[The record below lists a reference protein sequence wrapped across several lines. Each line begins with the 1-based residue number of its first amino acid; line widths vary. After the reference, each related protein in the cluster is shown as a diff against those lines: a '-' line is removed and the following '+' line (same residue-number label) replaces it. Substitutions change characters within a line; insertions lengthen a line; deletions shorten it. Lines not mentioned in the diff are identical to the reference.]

1 MKEATTQFST
11 AISLKRCWMRISD
24 TPKISS
30 SPDIAC
36 SLTKR
41 SSKSL
46 QKTSILLRLLNW
58 KSANRSRLQSVPDST
73 FQPAG
78 FSSECRLSATLALKR
93 FGLGRNRKWNWA
105 HVSSQRHQ
113 VFMFFTFTAPA
124 SDGINP
130 RSIPWTD
137 GCPLPDLRLISH
149 SSCPLNTF
157 IKNRFSHAS
166 VKFPRHS
173 PSHPTG
179 VLANPG
185 PGYGCKTSQA
195 G

>member
-1 MKEATTQFST
+1 
-11 AISLKRCWMRISD
+11 MRISD

-124 SDGINP
+124 SDGIKP

-137 GCPLPDLRLISH
+137 GCPLPNLRLISH
-149 SSCPLNTF
+149 WRCPLNTF
-157 IKNRFSHAS
+157 IKIDSLTLPSSSLVIHLPTLRGCSQ
-166 VKFPRHS
+166 S
-173 PSHPTG
+173 PDRDMVAKPHRPDEG
-179 VLANPG
+179 REANHRPNISL
-185 PGYGCKTSQA
+185 KK
-195 G
+195 